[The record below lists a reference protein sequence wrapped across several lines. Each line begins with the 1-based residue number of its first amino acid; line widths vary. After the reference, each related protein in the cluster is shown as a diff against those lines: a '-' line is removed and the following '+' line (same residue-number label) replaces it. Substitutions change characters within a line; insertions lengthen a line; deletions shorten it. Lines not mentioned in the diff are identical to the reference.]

1 MGIHPCFAP
10 LAIMRDP
17 DSPLTCSGYASRRVL
32 LANPRGFCAGVTRA
46 IDSVEQALAVFG
58 RPVYVRR
65 PIVHNHAVLAR
76 LEDMGAIFV
85 REVEDV
91 PEHANL
97 ILSAHGVD
105 PSVVRAARAR
115 RLNVIDAT
123 CPLVTK
129 VHVDVVAHHRAGRH
143 VLLIGHV
150 GHPEIVG
157 TIGHV
162 PTSAISLVSS
172 AEDVE
177 QLDIPSHASIAYAV
191 QTTFSVK
198 DARAIVAAIRDRFT
212 DVAGPRSGN
221 ICYATTNRQTAVEA
235 MAAEADYMLVVGDDL
250 SSNAQRLIEVAL
262 AAGCPEAALVNE
274 TAAVDWTRIS
284 QVQTVGLTA
293 AASTPASS
301 IEDICHALA
310 EAGFAII
317 EQEGLHETV
326 RFKPVAIDPT

>member
-1 MGIHPCFAP
+1 
-10 LAIMRDP
+10 MRNSDP
-17 DSPLTCSGYASRRVL
+17 NSTSSSHVPRRVL

-46 IDSVEQALAVFG
+46 IDSVEQALAIFG

-85 REVEDV
+85 REVDDV
-91 PEHANL
+91 PKHANL

-105 PSVVRAARAR
+105 PSVVRAALGRG
-115 RLNVIDAT
+115 LNVIDAT
-123 CPLVTK
+123 CPLVSK
-129 VHVDVVAHHRAGRH
+129 VHADVVAHHRAGRH
-143 VLLIGHV
+143 VLLIGHA

-162 PTSAISLVSS
+162 PTSAISIVSS
-172 AEDVE
+172 AGDVA

-191 QTTFSVK
+191 QTTFAVRE
-198 DARAIVAAIRDRFT
+198 AQAIIAAIGDRFT

-250 SSNAQRLIEVAL
+250 SSNARRLIEVAL
-262 AAGCPEAALVNE
+262 AAGCPEAALVSE
-274 TAAVDWTRIS
+274 TQAVDWTRIS
-284 QVQTVGLTA
+284 QVHTVGLTA